1 MPEELASSCGDTDP
15 LADHHDRV
23 EIVQEIT
30 RKERQARQ
38 THAPRERPGTGPTA
52 ATYARL
58 CAVLRLLEPL
68 P

>member
-1 MPEELASSCGDTDP
+1 MPEELASSCGDADA
-15 LADHHDRV
+15 LEDHHDQV
-23 EIVQEIT
+23 EIVAEIA
-30 RKERQARQ
+30 RIVRQARQ
-38 THAPRERPGTGPTA
+38 RQAPRERPGAGPTA